1 MTRPSGTLERRRLYT
16 TMTLSRG
23 TMEVDGA
30 HATADKEDES
40 EDLDDI
46 IRRESGRS
54 DEDMFLP
61 QPIPSLIQSLPSLLQ
76 KSRKIASYQQNWTS
90 DQLLERKKLQSL
102 NNHRKWISRIFPPAM
117 QVKVSCRGFGVFSVE
132 ESLLLEDMMDIKLLL
147 EYLPALRRIG
157 CVERA
162 IEHLLR
168 ESGEEQPITSRRTTR
183 RQAKTARYHYFDKL
197 AGQHRSDDLKQESSN
212 IGALMAESFLVYD
225 QIKNI

>member
-1 MTRPSGTLERRRLYT
+1 MKTVDRKSFNVTHATCNVLCVFVLLNECFFYYLFDSPREEQLFTLGWKDNCYFYGDAETYMTRPSGTLERRRLYT

-76 KSRKIASYQQNWTS
+76 KISKNCLLPTKIGPAINFLKGRNCSHSIIIENGSPAS
-90 DQLLERKKLQSL
+90 SL
-102 NNHRKWISRIFPPAM
+102 RPCKS
-117 QVKVSCRGFGVFSVE
+117 K
-132 ESLLLEDMMDIKLLL
+132 
-147 EYLPALRRIG
+147 
-157 CVERA
+157 
-162 IEHLLR
+162 
-168 ESGEEQPITSRRTTR
+168 
-183 RQAKTARYHYFDKL
+183 
-197 AGQHRSDDLKQESSN
+197 
-212 IGALMAESFLVYD
+212 FLVAGLAYFRW
-225 QIKNI
+225 KNHSCWRT